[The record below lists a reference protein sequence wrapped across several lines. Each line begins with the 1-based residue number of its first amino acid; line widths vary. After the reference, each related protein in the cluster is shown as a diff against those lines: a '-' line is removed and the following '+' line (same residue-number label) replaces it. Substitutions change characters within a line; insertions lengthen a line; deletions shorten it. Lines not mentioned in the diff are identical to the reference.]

1 MRDQKEASKGGTGVI
16 PFEVF
21 LNFLYL
27 VFQKQFL
34 DVAFACPKPVFDLM
48 TINLLCSYTISS
60 LPWMQVNIRYFILI
74 TPSKCFQ
81 GFSVSGDKYFITTDT
96 KIPDRA

>member
-16 PFEVF
+16 PFEVI

-48 TINLLCSYTISS
+48 TNNNYLFFTLDA
-60 LPWMQVNIRYFILI
+60 
-74 TPSKCFQ
+74 
-81 GFSVSGDKYFITTDT
+81 GKY
-96 KIPDRA
+96 